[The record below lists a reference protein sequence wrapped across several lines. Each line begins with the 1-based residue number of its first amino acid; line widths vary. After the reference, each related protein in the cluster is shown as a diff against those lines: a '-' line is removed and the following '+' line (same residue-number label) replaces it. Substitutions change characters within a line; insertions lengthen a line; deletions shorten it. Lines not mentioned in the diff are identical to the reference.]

1 MSGLIPFPQK
11 RTKLTVFDENDV
23 LVWTKEIDVTKMQ
36 QHEKEMII
44 TDHPVSKGIPV
55 TDNVK
60 AKPRPLVLV
69 AMFTDF
75 PASPDEIIKK
85 LAAAQ
90 SATEVSDQLDEIMD
104 QQSKGWR
111 FKIETTRRTYEN
123 MLLQKK
129 SEPVTVESSGHVEVT
144 LTFKE
149 VRKASSKQ
157 SQISKPKRDTKQKK
171 NNKGAQPKRKPP
183 VERARTVTKKALNKI
198 VELGKKALQKL
209 GS

>member
-1 MSGLIPFPQK
+1 M
-11 RTKLTVFDENDV
+11 
-23 LVWTKEIDVTKMQ
+23 WTKEIDVTKMQ

-90 SATEVSDQLDEIMD
+90 SAAEVSDQLDEIMD

-171 NNKGAQPKRKPP
+171 NDKGAQPKQKPP
-183 VERARTVTKKALNKI
+183 VERASTVAKKGLNKTI
-198 VELGKKALQKL
+198 ELGKKALQKL
-209 GS
+209 GF